1 MKYLMPAHPDR
12 TDRAVQRQLAQW
24 HTLAE
29 REGLAATK
37 AQVVDQLFACL
48 FWFDTVYGA
57 RAAYKLFQTVAD
69 GLVDDELPRD
79 ATA

>member
-1 MKYLMPAHPDR
+1 MRCRH
-12 TDRAVQRQLAQW
+12 
-24 HTLAE
+24 
-29 REGLAATK
+29 
-37 AQVVDQLFACL
+37 
-48 FWFDTVYGA
+48 